1 MGSRLAVAL
10 EENINTTTEDIKK
23 SFEELKKNNPEII
36 DLDFEEIDN
45 LDGL

>member
-1 MGSRLAVAL
+1 MAVAL
-10 EENINTTTEDIKK
+10 EEKINTTTEDIKK